1 MLKQLLKMIKRDIS
15 KFFIFSVCLFL
26 SLNKLTGQTV
36 SPFNKLPLADTS
48 ANYSFIVSGHF
59 HGESSNLSTFPAATL
74 LASIDTLNHIRP
86 SFMISLGDMFIDLNE
101 TYVSNYRKSLF
112 DKLNMPIFN
121 AVGNHDL
128 SNNNFYEKVFGK
140 TYYSFSAGSELYI
153 FLNTELNDGSIKN
166 EQFEFFKKSLAEA
179 RSEKIKNIFI
189 FSHRP
194 VWAENNATYEGLF
207 KGNSRTLIGENNFE
221 EDIKP
226 LLMDFPKKKQVYWIS
241 GSLANGPVSFFYN
254 MEPDSKILFMQTA
267 IRDLPRDAVLH
278 IDVKE
283 GIVSFK
289 GISLTGQV
297 LEPVETYNLDYWKQR
312 IDVEEPFNY
321 RLLPL
326 LTMQMVLHYYFWI
339 GFVSSI
345 LLLLMLSFLY
355 NRWKR
360 RG

>member
-1 MLKQLLKMIKRDIS
+1 MLKQLLKMIKRNTS

-26 SLNKLTGQTV
+26 LVNKLAGQTV

-48 ANYSFIVSGHF
+48 GNYSFIVSGHF
-59 HGESSNLSTFPAATL
+59 HGESSNLSTFPASTL
-74 LASIDTLNHIRP
+74 LAGIDTLNSIRS

-101 TYVSNYRKSLF
+101 TYVSNYKKSLF
-112 DKLNMPIFN
+112 SKLNMPIFN

-128 SNNNFYEKVFGK
+128 SNNNFYEKVYGK
-140 TYYSFSAGSELYI
+140 TYYSFSVGSELYI
-153 FLNTELNDGSIKN
+153 FLNTEINDGSIKN
-166 EQFEFFKKSLAEA
+166 EQLEFFKKALAEA
-179 RSEKIKNIFI
+179 QSEKVKNIFI

-226 LLMDFPKKKQVYWIS
+226 LLVVFPKYKQVYWIS

-254 MEPDSKILFMQTA
+254 KEPDSKILFMQTA
-267 IRDLPRDAVLH
+267 IRDLPRDAVLQ
-278 IDVKE
+278 IDVKD
-283 GIVSFK
+283 GTVSLK
-289 GISLTGQV
+289 GISLTGQS
-297 LEPVETYNLDYWKQR
+297 LEPIETYNLDYWKQR
-312 IDVEEPFNY
+312 VDVEEPFNY

-326 LTMQMVLHYYFWI
+326 LIMQMLLHHYFWI
-339 GFVSSI
+339 GFVSSV
-345 LLLLMLSFLY
+345 LLLLLLSFLY
-355 NRWKR
+355 NRWKK

>member
-1 MLKQLLKMIKRDIS
+1 MLKQLLKMIKRNIS
-15 KFFIFSVCLFL
+15 KFFVFSVCLFL
-26 SLNKLTGQTV
+26 LLNKLFGQTV

-48 ANYSFIVSGHF
+48 GNYSFIVSGHF
-59 HGESSNLSTFPAATL
+59 HGESSNLSTFPASTL
-74 LASIDTLNHIRP
+74 LAGIDTLNSIRP

-101 TYVSNYRKSLF
+101 TYVSNYKKSLF
-112 DKLNMPIFN
+112 SKLNMPIFN

-128 SNNNFYEKVFGK
+128 SNNNFYEKVYGK

-153 FLNTELNDGSIKN
+153 VLNTEINDGSIKN
-166 EQFEFFKKSLAEA
+166 EQLEFLKKALEEA
-179 RSEKIKNIFI
+179 QSEKVKNIFI

-194 VWAENNATYEGLF
+194 VWAENNTTYEGLF

-226 LLMDFPKKKQVYWIS
+226 LLVGFPKYKQVYWIS

-254 MEPDSKILFMQTA
+254 KEPDSKILFMQTA
-267 IRDLPRDAVLH
+267 IRDLPRDAVLQ
-278 IDVKE
+278 IDVKN
-283 GIVSFK
+283 GTVSLK
-289 GISLTGQV
+289 GISLTGQS
-297 LEPVETYNLDYWKQR
+297 LQPMETYNLDYWKQR
-312 IDVEEPFNY
+312 VDVEEPFNY

-326 LTMQMVLHYYFWI
+326 LTMQMLLHHYFWI

-345 LLLLMLSFLY
+345 LLLLLFSFLY
-355 NRWKR
+355 NRWKK